1 MENLKN
7 TPEIILK
14 AKSVGHVLNY
24 KWTKK
29 TIENLIDPLEKNDD
43 LENLLNNIGHK
54 AAMGLTAALLEW
66 VYWRFKGFGTSNKEI
81 EQRIEAIWSSIED
94 TKNTKPLVF
103 DENLDFPAF
112 GFVNGPIWVALMNV
126 RMIDS
131 FYKQGSNF
139 LQSEL
144 VGLVLLARHVT
155 PKKKFFDKWFDHVM
169 EDLIEIFPN
178 QNLNKTAE
186 IENSFYDFS
195 NEPSICR
202 EFFFDSEFKYDDTK
216 SKEALSSFIAQID
229 YASNVFCF
237 DQKQHLN
244 AQ

>member
-14 AKSVGHVLNY
+14 AKSFGHVLNY

-29 TIENLIDPLEKNDD
+29 TIENIIDPLEKNDE
-43 LENLLNNIGHK
+43 LENLLNSIGHK

-66 VYWRFKGFGTSNKEI
+66 IYWRFKGFGTCNEEI
-81 EQRIEAIWSSIED
+81 KQRIEAIWSSIENP
-94 TKNTKPLVF
+94 KNTKPLVF
-103 DENLDFPAF
+103 DENLDFPAL
-112 GFVNGPIWVALMNV
+112 GFVNGPIWAALMNV
-126 RMIDS
+126 RMIDT

-144 VGLVLLARHVT
+144 VGLVLLARHIT
-155 PKKKFFDKWFDHVM
+155 PKKKYFDAWFDHVM
-169 EDLIEIFPN
+169 EGLIETFPN
-178 QNLNKTAE
+178 QNLNKAVE

-202 EFFFDSEFKYDDTK
+202 EFFFDAAFKYDEVK
-216 SKEALSSFIAQID
+216 SKEALHNFISRIDCSS
-229 YASNVFCF
+229 NLFCF
-237 DQKQHLN
+237 DQKINKRQ
-244 AQ
+244 